1 MCGASDYHDYRYVY
15 VPSGILVD
23 RVKSTG
29 VKRAGYS
36 ECVVAADAHSV
47 LVVAV
52 LVRLAGPSTAIVPL
66 IQIGTIVALD
76 MELFGFALDMDMELF
91 GVALVALDMELFGV
105 NLTCYWGSISVFSN
119 PFLRHLILLPLSAQY
134 HRHDRRQYYYQSH
147 REGLFPCRPPISPR
161 NDKVRSLPS
170 VHPE

>member
-1 MCGASDYHDYRYVY
+1 VCGASDYHDYRYVY

-105 NLTCYWGSISVFSN
+105 NLKCYWGSISVFSN
-119 PFLRHLILLPLSAQY
+119 PFLRHLILLPP
-134 HRHDRRQYYYQSH
+134 YYYQSH
-147 REGLFPCRPPISPR
+147 REGLWPCRPPISPR